1 MYNRGHARSVL
12 WMYSALSLSCRRE
25 LQMGTRTH
33 AHARTHARTHGSL
46 RPRMQPLL
54 PPSADSDTAA
64 SGVGGLSASV
74 LWWNAAV
81 AAAAAAA
88 DYTIAAASWAAVAAG
103 RADDPQPAV
112 GRNVAAGWPAT
123 TGWLAEEEDEEE
135 AEASVDGG
143 ERGEC
148 KVKVKENIVGWFGM
162 LLVHL

>member
-1 MYNRGHARSVL
+1 
-12 WMYSALSLSCRRE
+12 
-25 LQMGTRTH
+25 MGTRTH

-54 PPSADSDTAA
+54 PPSADSDTTA

-81 AAAAAAA
+81 AAAAAA
-88 DYTIAAASWAAVAAG
+88 DYTIAAASWAAVTAG